1 MDVNFDLNL
10 FDANLVSQAVQ
21 SSVSQPNETS
31 NAIASLMQAIPNNIN
46 FFTNN
51 LYGLVASLVL
61 FAVVIILIT
70 KLGGKFNIV
79 FSIVWVIMWFFFVI
93 PYLRPL
99 FGG

>member
-1 MDVNFDLNL
+1 MDVNSDLNVDVNA
-10 FDANLVSQAVQ
+10 FSQAIQQ
-21 SSVSQPNETS
+21 SASTPNEAS
-31 NAIASLMQAIPNNIN
+31 NAIATLMQAIPNNIN

-51 LYGLVASLVL
+51 LYGLIAAIAI

-79 FSIVWVIMWFFFVI
+79 FSIVWAIMWFFFVI